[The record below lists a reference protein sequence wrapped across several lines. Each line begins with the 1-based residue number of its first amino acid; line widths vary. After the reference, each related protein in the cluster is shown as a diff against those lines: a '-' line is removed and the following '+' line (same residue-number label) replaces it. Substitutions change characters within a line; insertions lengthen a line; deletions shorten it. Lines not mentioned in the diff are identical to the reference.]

1 MMNKLNFSLSFKRK
15 LPVIL
20 QTEVA
25 ECGLACL
32 AMVAG
37 YFGLETDLSN
47 LRRRFSVSVKGLSL
61 LDLSRIASGLFIA
74 TRPLRVELEDLSK
87 LQTPS
92 ILHWELRHYVVL
104 EKVTSKGAYIH
115 DPARGRRF
123 VLFKELSE
131 CFTGVALELWPA
143 EGFER
148 RVEKERIRLTGL
160 FRRIRGLKRALF
172 QIFALSLCLEAIALL
187 TPIGSQ
193 IIFDEVIV
201 ASDHNL
207 LTLIAIVL
215 SVLTVLQLIFG
226 LARAWAV
233 LIMGTNLSLQWTT
246 ALFDHLLRLPL
257 SYFEKRHVG
266 DVVSRFGSLG
276 HIQSALTTDMVS
288 AVLDGI
294 MAVGAF
300 VMMLLY
306 GGWLTVVALITLVLH
321 LAIRVAAY
329 HPYRAASEAAII
341 QGAKEDSH
349 FIETIRGVASIKTM
363 DLHDRRRGAWL
374 TLLVNAINSD
384 LRIKKLDM
392 LFGII
397 GTFLAAS
404 DGVIMLILGTRS
416 VMEGAM
422 TVGMLIAFL
431 AYKDQLVGRVGA
443 LIDLAISLK
452 MLTLHTE
459 RLADI
464 AMTQPEAANPSLTVM
479 PSADGYSSPLRVKD
493 VHYTY
498 GEGLPKVL
506 AGIDLYIEPGECIA
520 ITGPSGCGK
529 STLLKIM
536 AGLIEP
542 SEGQVQLGTEDI
554 KQLGLV
560 NYRRQ
565 IATVLQDDQLFAGTI
580 AENISCFDPHADQTW
595 IEECAQMVAMR
606 DEIMAMPMR
615 YDSLIGDMGSSLS
628 GGQKQRLFLA
638 RALYRRPSILFLDE
652 ATSALDEANEMR
664 INAAVSSLK
673 ISRVLVAHRPSTI
686 AQASRIIRL
695 NDTGSA

>member
-1 MMNKLNFSLSFKRK
+1 M
-15 LPVIL
+15 
-20 QTEVA
+20 
-25 ECGLACL
+25 
-32 AMVAG
+32 
-37 YFGLETDLSN
+37 
-47 LRRRFSVSVKGLSL
+47 
-61 LDLSRIASGLFIA
+61 A
-74 TRPLRVELEDLSK
+74 TRPVRVEREDLSK
-87 LQTPS
+87 LQTPC

-104 EKVTSKGAYIH
+104 EKVTAKGAYIH
-115 DPARGRRF
+115 DPARGRRL
-123 VLFKELSE
+123 VLLKELSE

-148 RVEKERIRLTGL
+148 KVEKERIRLTDM
-160 FRRIRGLKRALF
+160 FRRISGLKRALF

-201 ASDHNL
+201 ASDQNL
-207 LTLIAIVL
+207 LTLITIGL
-215 SVLTVLQLIFG
+215 GVLTILQLIFG
-226 LARAWAV
+226 LARTWAV
-233 LIMGTNLSLQWTT
+233 LIMGTNLNLQWTT

-266 DVVSRFGSLG
+266 DVVSRFGSLAR
-276 HIQSALTTDMVS
+276 IQSALTTDMVS

-294 MAVGAF
+294 MTIGAL
-300 VMMLLY
+300 VMMVLY
-306 GGWLTVVALITLVLH
+306 GGWLAVVALITLVLH

-329 HPYRAASEAAII
+329 HPYRAANEAAII

-374 TLLVNAINSD
+374 TLLINVINSD

-404 DGVIMLILGTRS
+404 DGIIMLILGTRS
-416 VMEGAM
+416 VMDGAM

-431 AYKDQLVGRVGA
+431 AYKDQLVGRVGG
-443 LIDLAISLK
+443 LIDLAINLK

-459 RLADI
+459 RIADI
-464 AMTQPEAANPSLTVM
+464 ALTSTEPVATLSALPLQIPIEHSL
-479 PSADGYSSPLRVKD
+479 PLRVEN

-498 GEGLPKVL
+498 GEGLPEVL
-506 AGIDLYIEPGECIA
+506 RNINLMIEPGECVA

-529 STLLKIM
+529 TTLLKIM
-536 AGLIEP
+536 SGLIEP
-542 SEGQVQLGTEDI
+542 SEGRVLLGDVDVKET
-554 KQLGLV
+554 GLV
-560 NYRRQ
+560 AYRRH
-565 IATVLQDDQLFAGTI
+565 IATVLQDDLLFAGTI
-580 AENISCFDPHADQTW
+580 AENISCFDPHSDQVW

-615 YDSLIGDMGSSLS
+615 YDSLIGDLGSSLS

-638 RALYRRPSILFLDE
+638 RALYRRPSFLFLDE
-652 ATSALDEANEMR
+652 ATSALDEANERR
-664 INAAVSSLK
+664 INAAVSALK

-686 AQASRIIRL
+686 AQASRRIDL
-695 NDTGSA
+695 S

>member
-1 MMNKLNFSLSFKRK
+1 MMSRLNFSLSLKQK

-37 YFGLETDLSN
+37 FYGHEVGLST
-47 LRRRFSVSVKGLSL
+47 LRRRFAISVKGLSL
-61 LDLSRIASGLFIA
+61 LDISRIASSLFLA
-74 TRPLRVELEDLSK
+74 TRPIRIELNDLSR
-87 LQTPS
+87 LQTPC

-104 EKVTSKGAYIH
+104 EKVTTKGACIH
-115 DPARGRRF
+115 DPARGRRM
-123 VLFKELSE
+123 VSVKELSE
-131 CFTGVALELWPA
+131 SFTGIALELWPA
-143 EGFER
+143 EGFEHK
-148 RVEKERIRLTGL
+148 VEKERIRLIDL
-160 FRRIRGLKRALF
+160 FKRIAGLKRALF

-187 TPIGSQ
+187 TPIASQ

-201 ASDHNL
+201 ASDRNL
-207 LTLIAIVL
+207 LTLIAI
-215 SVLTVLQLIFG
+215 SMAVLTILQLIFG
-226 LARAWAV
+226 LARTWAV

-246 ALFDHLLRLPL
+246 SLFDHLLRLPL

-276 HIQSALTTDMVS
+276 SIQSALTTDLVS

-294 MAVGAF
+294 MAIGALI
-300 VMMLLY
+300 MMVLY
-306 GGWLTVVALITLVLH
+306 GGWLAVVALITLLLH

-329 HPYRAASEAAII
+329 RPYRMANEAAII

-374 TLLVNAINSD
+374 TLLVNAINAD

-397 GTFLAAS
+397 GTFLAAT
-404 DGVIMLILGTRS
+404 DGIIMLILGTYA
-416 VMEGAM
+416 VMDGVM

-431 AYKDQLVGRVGA
+431 AYKDQLVSRVGA
-443 LIDLAISLK
+443 LIDLAIHLR

-459 RLADI
+459 RIADI
-464 AMTQPEAANPSLTVM
+464 ALTPPEPAAVLSAPVM
-479 PSADGYSSPLRVKD
+479 QSAEGSSFPLRVEN
-493 VHYTY
+493 VHYAY
-498 GEGLPKVL
+498 GEGLPKIL
-506 AGIDLYIEPGECIA
+506 NGINLTIEPGECVA
-520 ITGPSGCGK
+520 ITGASGCGK
-529 STLLKIM
+529 TTLLKIM

-542 SEGQVQLGTEDI
+542 SEGQVLLGGVDI
-554 KQLGLV
+554 KQAGLV

-580 AENISCFDPHADQTW
+580 AENICCFDPHADQVW
-595 IEECAQMVAMR
+595 IKECAQMVAMHK
-606 DEIMAMPMR
+606 EIMAMPMR

-638 RALYRRPSILFLDE
+638 RALYRRPSVLFLDE
-652 ATSALDEANEMR
+652 ATSALDEANEHR
-664 INAAVSSLK
+664 INDAVSSLK
-673 ISRVLVAHRPSTI
+673 ISRVLIAHRPSTI
-686 AQASRIIRL
+686 AQASRRIEL
-695 NDTGSA
+695 